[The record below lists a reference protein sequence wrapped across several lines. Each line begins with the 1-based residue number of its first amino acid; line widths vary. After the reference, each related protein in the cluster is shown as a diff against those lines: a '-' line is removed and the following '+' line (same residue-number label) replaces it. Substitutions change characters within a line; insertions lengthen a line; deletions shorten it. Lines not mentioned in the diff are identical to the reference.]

1 MNNIFSFVDATVSF
15 SQSMYNVDEDDGE
28 IQVVLVLS
36 NPSSVDIIV
45 QVVDNSSTAM
55 GKSTIFL
62 LTYQESY
69 RRR

>member
-1 MNNIFSFVDATVSF
+1 
-15 SQSMYNVDEDDGE
+15 MYNVDEDDGE

-62 LTYQESY
+62 LTYQEFY

>member
-1 MNNIFSFVDATVSF
+1 MSLYHLA
-15 SQSMYNVDEDDGE
+15 SQCTMFDEDDGE

-55 GKSTIFL
+55 GTFTIFL
-62 LTYQESY
+62 SKYQWSY